1 MGIFLLRMK
10 APLTIMLG
18 ILFSQPVLADGPSNV
33 YKVTVTLFEMYNGTS
48 WVTVSNGSST
58 TIDIAA
64 ANSGQAAGNF
74 FAGLNVP
81 DGTYTQVRVTP
92 SAVFTVKGNDGAGRY
107 TTAANGPNGGCV
119 YSNSA
124 AAEAECLVTVPGG
137 ITPTPDTLS
146 TPITITNG
154 IASHKV
160 RVNFDTS
167 TAIQYNGLADELFP
181 GQPTVTMTLI
191 PQ

>member
-1 MGIFLLRMK
+1 MAGLGLLFCP
-10 APLTIMLG
+10 AA
-18 ILFSQPVLADGPSNV
+18 FAVGPSSV

-81 DGTYTQVRVTP
+81 DGTYSQVRVTP
-92 SAVFTVKGNDGAGRY
+92 SATFIVKGNDGSGRY
-107 TTAANGPNGGCV
+107 TTATNGPGGGCA
-119 YSNSA
+119 YSLSA
-124 AAEAECLVTVPGG
+124 ASEAECTVSVPGG
-137 ITPTPDTLS
+137 ITANPDVLS
-146 TPITITNG
+146 TPITVTNG
-154 IASHKV
+154 VASHRV

-167 TAIQYNGLADELFP
+167 STIQYVALSDELFP
-181 GQPTVTMTLI
+181 SQPTVTMTLI

>member
-1 MGIFLLRMK
+1 MALSLFRMK
-10 APLTIMLG
+10 FFLVFMLG
-18 ILFSQPVLADGPSNV
+18 VLFSTPGSADGPSNV

-48 WVTVSNGSST
+48 WVTVSNGTST

-81 DGTYTQVRVTP
+81 DGTYSQVRVTP
-92 SAVFTVKGNDGAGRY
+92 SATFVVKGNDGAGRY

-124 AAEAECLVTVPGG
+124 AAEAQCSVSVPGG
-137 ITPTPDTLS
+137 ITATPDVLS
-146 TPITITNG
+146 TPVTVTNG

-160 RVNFDTS
+160 RVNFNTS
-167 TAIQYNGLADELFP
+167 NTIQYNALANELFP
-181 GQPTVTMTLI
+181 GTPTVTMTLI